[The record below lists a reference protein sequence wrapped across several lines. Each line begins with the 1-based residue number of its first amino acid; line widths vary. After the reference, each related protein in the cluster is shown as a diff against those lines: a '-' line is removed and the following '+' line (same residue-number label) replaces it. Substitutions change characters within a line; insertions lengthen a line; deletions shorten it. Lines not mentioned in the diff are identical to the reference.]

1 MTTNSLSDAQ
11 RLQRLEDIEQI
22 RTLKARYAEAL
33 DNRFNGDQVSALFAE
48 DATWQVGEDQ
58 AAQTGRAEI
67 KQLCVNLAKQI
78 SWSIHYFIPSVIEI
92 GEDGVTAKA
101 SFYILDFQTL
111 KNDDG
116 EDEAYM
122 FVGTFNDTFTK
133 IDGSWYFQ
141 SINGKIDVVTPWT
154 ESWVNK
160 PFIPDFFAK
169 SN

>member
-1 MTTNSLSDAQ
+1 M
-11 RLQRLEDIEQI
+11 REP
-22 RTLKARYAEAL
+22 
-33 DNRFNGDQVSALFAE
+33 G
-48 DATWQVGEDQ
+48 
-58 AAQTGRAEI
+58 
-67 KQLCVNLAKQI
+67 KQI

-122 FVGTFNDTFTK
+122 FAGTFNDTFTK

-160 PFIPDFFAK
+160 PFIPDFVA
-169 SN
+169 NGN